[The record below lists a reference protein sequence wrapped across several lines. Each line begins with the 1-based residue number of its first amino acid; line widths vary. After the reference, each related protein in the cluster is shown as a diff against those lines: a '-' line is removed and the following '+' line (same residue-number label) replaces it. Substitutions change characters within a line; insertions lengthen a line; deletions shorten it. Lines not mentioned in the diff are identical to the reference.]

1 MRKMEREA
9 GYKQL
14 LTAYKK
20 LEKENQKLKKK
31 LSAERVSELSILV
44 KDCIKYNRDQ
54 LRKVALEFQLTN
66 YDNKNVEEVVMLVEF
81 LRKMCEELSMMTEVQ
96 GYGT

>member
-1 MRKMEREA
+1 MDKERD
-9 GYKQL
+9 YRQL
-14 LTAYKK
+14 LVSYQQ
-20 LEKENQKLKKK
+20 LEKENRKLKKM
-31 LSAERVSELSILV
+31 LSLENISALEILV

>member
-1 MRKMEREA
+1 MEREA

-54 LRKVALEFQLTN
+54 LRKVAMELQLTK
-66 YDNKNVEEVVMLVEF
+66 YDSRNLEEIATLISF
-81 LRKMCEELSMMTEVQ
+81 LTKMCEELNLITKV
-96 GYGT
+96 GG